1 MTTGFSSLSALL
13 NSSDFMILPAY
24 VRNSFAERDTHMKNA
39 ISQAE
44 SALNGLEA
52 ELAHGADSSAMR
64 PTVLSIGAN
73 LRRAC
78 PGPFDDIRAM
88 LDKLE
93 GMQARDLSN
102 DERALVNQI
111 HNTLEEHQDRR
122 DDEVDKRYEAEKSHE
137 ETAPAPRHETLAEA
151 LLRGAAGF
159 AAAPAEGVGGPEG
172 AETGEG
178 TGT

>member
-1 MTTGFSSLSALL
+1 
-13 NSSDFMILPAY
+13 
-24 VRNSFAERDTHMKNA
+24 MKNA

-52 ELAHGADSSAMR
+52 ELAHGAAPSAMR

-78 PGPFDDIRAM
+78 PGPFDDIRIM

-93 GMQARDLSN
+93 GMQAHDLSN
-102 DERALVNQI
+102 DERSLVDEI
-111 HNTLEEHQDRR
+111 HNTLENLYRDRR
-122 DDEVDKRYEAEKSHE
+122 DDDLDKRYGAESSHE
-137 ETAPAPRHETLAEA
+137 DTAPAPRHATLAEV
-151 LLRGAAGF
+151 LLRGAASAA

-172 AETGEG
+172 AEAGES